1 MGDLFRNRGFL
12 GAFAWVIVLSIY
24 IGYLHIQIHDA
35 EVELRE
41 SNSEWMRAMGDC
53 LDDKIHDLCE
63 LNGWKPPPKDW
74 PWPEVK

>member
-41 SNSEWMRAMGDC
+41 SNSKWMSAMHDC
-53 LDDKIHDLCE
+53 LESEIHDLCE
-63 LNGWKPPPKDW
+63 LNGWTPPPEGW
-74 PWPEVK
+74 PGYEPK